1 MVFPVKVPYT
11 VSADISKFDGV
22 VFNPE
27 PDLHYLHEKQVEL
40 SRFKQDI
47 LTAAEQAG
55 SLVKRMADYA
65 NKPQTEDIGE
75 LAMHFEEDLAILQN
89 GILKAI
95 CFCFPSGFKP
105 AEKLG
110 LNFFDMH
117 IPVGD
122 GERLR
127 GASEKVTALISREG
141 ACFRRYV
148 WTITSLQGLSQHPD
162 LDRPVPELVSDLWF
176 RTETQTTIGL
186 SDGVC
191 LFFVKVNMYPLAEVF
206 LEPVKKAAI
215 LESLTSMSD
224 AVTNYKNLQLIRKLL
239 LHQSR

>member
-11 VSADISKFDGV
+11 VSADISKFEGE
-22 VFNPE
+22 VFNPA
-27 PDLHYLHEKQVEL
+27 PDLHYLHQKQAEL
-40 SRFKQDI
+40 SRFSQDVVS
-47 LTAAEQAG
+47 ADEQAG
-55 SLVKRMADYA
+55 SLVKRMADFA
-65 NKPQTEDIGE
+65 GKTPTEDIRE
-75 LAMHFEEDLAILQN
+75 LTLQFEEDLAILQH
-89 GILKAI
+89 GVLKAI

-105 AEKLG
+105 SEKLG

-117 IPVGD
+117 VPVGD

-162 LDRPVPELVSDLWF
+162 LVRPVPDGVSDLWF

-206 LEPVKKAAI
+206 QEPFKKTVI
-215 LESLTSMSD
+215 LESLASMSD
-224 AVTNYKNLQLIRKLL
+224 AVADYKNLQFIRTLL
-239 LHQSR
+239 SHQSR